1 MWVSVGGYN
10 MVAVASKNADVKMLD
25 SLFRKRFCIS
35 PTNVGKAIL
44 HRIIGMVWDKYSD
57 EYECIFIPQIYAIM
71 VKNTLS
77 NWKK

>member
-1 MWVSVGGYN
+1 MTDVSSIKSFFVL
-10 MVAVASKNADVKMLD
+10 VKLE
-25 SLFRKRFCIS
+25 LFRRRFCIS
-35 PTNVGKAIL
+35 PTNVGWWNVGKAIL

>member
-1 MWVSVGGYN
+1 MTTDVSSIKSFFVL
-10 MVAVASKNADVKMLD
+10 VKLE
-25 SLFRKRFCIS
+25 LFRRRFCIS

-57 EYECIFIPQIYAIM
+57 EYKRIFIPQIYAIM

-77 NWKK
+77 NWEK